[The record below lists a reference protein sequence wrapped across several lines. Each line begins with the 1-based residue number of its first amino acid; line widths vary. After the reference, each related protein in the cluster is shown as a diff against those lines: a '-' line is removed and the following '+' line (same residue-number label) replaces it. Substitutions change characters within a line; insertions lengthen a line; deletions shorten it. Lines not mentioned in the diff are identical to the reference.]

1 MYQLYSCDVTDL
13 CNDRRGEQRSITYI
27 DQTRLNMQFTFPLS
41 EIATD
46 FYDELKGRSSGYA
59 SFDYEDAGFR
69 PADLGE
75 LFVHLLTLGY
85 PCLSVAWIQ
94 NCELFCLVKLS
105 LMLNGNTVEEL
116 SYVVHARQVWLYS
129 FVNRYLTG
137 ERQDYIYFE
146 RTITFPCTFAAKTA

>member
-85 PCLSVAWIQ
+85 PCLSVA
-94 NCELFCLVKLS
+94 
-105 LMLNGNTVEEL
+105 
-116 SYVVHARQVWLYS
+116 
-129 FVNRYLTG
+129 
-137 ERQDYIYFE
+137 
-146 RTITFPCTFAAKTA
+146 